1 MTRPKKTSVA
11 EPSSSQR
18 PLRNRTVT
26 DMFTKQKTAANRKR
40 IVENDESSDEDELE
54 SDSDSEDELPTK
66 NKKTTNRRGKGKKV
80 ATNVVLSSNSQ
91 LLEQISDTL
100 VTQDS
105 LFDRAMLP
113 ETSIDDIV
121 TEWAQDYQT
130 NQRNALKSLINFV
143 IRSAG
148 CSMAV
153 TDDALDQED
162 GSLNALQELQEEL
175 AKLPHADYPIISKSK
190 EHRTLKRNL
199 LLFFEELI
207 EQCQH
212 NAIYDGVL
220 IETLQ
225 NWLTTMSSS
234 VYRPFRH
241 TATLV
246 GLKIIGQLCVIGEK
260 ERNNLSVASR
270 QMNAEKKKKS
280 QTKNL
285 NLLQQNYVAIQSRC
299 KDLEEYLKEFFEG
312 IFIHRSR
319 DVESVIRTECIRE
332 LCIWMQN
339 FQSFFVDNA
348 YLRYFGWSLNDP
360 SAGVR
365 SETLKSISK
374 LYKIENVA
382 TKLSVF
388 INRFKSRIEEMA
400 LFDIDVSV
408 RVYAIQLCSQLFKQN
423 INILSET
430 GRSHL
435 SSMVASD
442 AARVRKSA
450 APFVKAMLDTNVISP
465 LLQSTTRALSSGR
478 RNNVTIN
485 KSWVTYKGLAL
496 FLVEQTAALLES
508 QKAKNDNAMHLDL
521 ENLTS
526 QLSEKRRSIIANIV
540 DALWEQL
547 PELQD
552 YQAMSDYLGRD
563 HSKSLQEI
571 DQMDTGSTIEDCY
584 RLDDEQE
591 TVLIHVFVA
600 CLNTAISKG
609 LDKNVPEGTK
619 DKRKLEASF
628 FEECKNEVSR
638 HLVQTLPKLL
648 TKHFDDAHR
657 MQQLVTIPTLMNLQ
671 VYIEL
676 RAEKEYDELLEIL
689 NRIYLGAILN
699 DLLKNC
705 AESLSHVVNNT
716 QLMEVNRSFMGELQ
730 TAVVQQV
737 REACSGKDLV
747 TVNYTSALIHSI
759 SVGLLRLE
767 RLMNFV
773 DATSALDDAQG
784 MSMSVIDHIG
794 ALVDR
799 AAFGSKEEKNIS
811 LSAMAILARYMMWK
825 CHALSAA
832 NATEVAPVIERRR
845 DWTFDKFTE
854 LIKAAD
860 VSPLDEVRATAL
872 SYLIDIYWLFTS
884 DLFDNAGLARLKARC
899 PADLQKACGDYI
911 EAQLKKYRQLLED
924 FDIDDEPSKQALE
937 AHKELLSM
945 SLSSFARGVLMGVLD
960 MKYAVSLLSQ
970 YGNNEPVLDDVIKA
984 LVVEFQT
991 DLISGEVAADGICRA
1006 YMEALKT
1013 SFDTHVAESSRSLE
1027 KTVRLAKLEAA
1038 SLRNADKEDVAR
1050 KVPAQVICER
1060 IHLDGITFAITKAAD
1075 AYQRNKDEDRDNALK
1090 FFKVL
1095 NAFASDISRARDIA
1109 KIHYHLEDVLRSNG
1123 LPLESDK
1130 KEWEHYNAYVQSIDQ
1145 VLKKKGLKYDATKRT
1160 ANMETPAAHVFDDID
1175 LDAQAGNKRTLTDV
1189 DMDIDDESNPKRRR

>member
-1 MTRPKKTSVA
+1 MTRSKKASLA
-11 EPSSSQR
+11 ESSSQR

-26 DMFTKQKTAANRKR
+26 DMFMKQKTAANRRR
-40 IVENDESSDEDELE
+40 ITQNDASSDEDELE
-54 SDSDSEDELPTK
+54 TDSESEDELPT
-66 NKKTTNRRGKGKKV
+66 NKKKTARKGKSKKV

-100 VTQDS
+100 ATQDS
-105 LFDRAMLP
+105 LFDKAMLP
-113 ETSIDDIV
+113 DSSMDDIV
-121 TEWAQDYQT
+121 TEWIEEYKV
-130 NQRNALKSLINFV
+130 NQRHALKHLINFV

-153 TDDALDQED
+153 TDDALNQED
-162 GSLNALQELQEEL
+162 GSLSALQELQEEL
-175 AKLPHADYPIISKSK
+175 AKLPHADYPIISKAR

-199 LLFFEELI
+199 LLFFDELI

-212 NAIYDGVL
+212 SAIYDGIL

-241 TATLV
+241 TATIV
-246 GLKIIGQLCVIGEK
+246 GLQIIGQLCVVGEK
-260 ERNNLSVASR
+260 ERNSLSVASR
-270 QMNAEKKKKS
+270 QMSAEKKKKS

-285 NLLQQNYVAIQSRC
+285 TLLQQNYANIQSHC

-332 LCIWMQN
+332 LCNWMQN
-339 FQSFFVDNA
+339 FQGFFVDNA

-360 SAGVR
+360 NASVR

-374 LYKIENVA
+374 LYKLEDIA

-400 LFDIDVSV
+400 LYDVDVSV
-408 RVYAIQLCSQLFKQN
+408 RVHAIQLCSQLFKQG
-423 INILSET
+423 INILSDT
-430 GRSHL
+430 GRDHL
-435 SSMVASD
+435 SSMIASD

-450 APFVKAMLDTNVISP
+450 APFVKSMLDTNVISP

-478 RNNVTIN
+478 RSNVVVN
-485 KSWVTYKGLAL
+485 KPWVTYKAFAH
-496 FLVEQTAALLES
+496 FLVEQTATLLES
-508 QKAKNDNAMHLDL
+508 QKSKDDDHAMQLDL

-526 QLSEKRRSIIANIV
+526 QLTEKRRLIIANIV

-552 YQAMSDYLGRD
+552 YQTMSDYLCRD
-563 HSKSLQEI
+563 HSKSLQDI

-584 RLDDEQE
+584 RLDEEQE
-591 TVLIHVFVA
+591 TVLIYVFVA
-600 CLNTAISKG
+600 CLQTAITKG
-609 LDKNVPEGTK
+609 LDKNMPEGTK
-619 DKRKLEASF
+619 DKRKLEASYY
-628 FEECKNEVSR
+628 EEGKNELSR

-648 TKHFDDAHR
+648 TKHFDEVHR

-676 RAEKEYDELLEIL
+676 RAEKEYDALLEIL
-689 NRIYLGAILN
+689 NRVYLSAISN

-705 AESLSHVVNNT
+705 AEALCHVMNNT
-716 QLMEVNRSFMGELQ
+716 QLMEVNRSFMDELQ

-747 TVNYTSALIHSI
+747 TANYTSALIHSI

-767 RLMNFV
+767 RLMNFA
-773 DATSALDDAQG
+773 DGTSALDDTQG
-784 MSMSVIDHIG
+784 MSMSVLDHVG

-799 AAFGSKEEKNIS
+799 AAFGSKEEKGIS

-825 CHALSAA
+825 CHALSAT
-832 NATEVAPVIERRR
+832 NASEAAPAIERRR
-845 DWTFDKFTE
+845 DWTFDKLSE

-860 VSPLDEVRATAL
+860 ISPLEEVRATAL
-872 SYLIDIYWLFTS
+872 AYLIDIYWLFTS
-884 DLFDNAGLARLKARC
+884 DLFDNAGLARLKTRC
-899 PADLQKACGDYI
+899 PNDLQKACGDYI
-911 EAQLKKYRQLLED
+911 EEQLKKYRQLLDD
-924 FDIDDEPSKQALE
+924 FDIDDEPSKHALE
-937 AHKELLSM
+937 AHKRLLSM

-960 MKYAVSLLSQ
+960 MKYAVVLLSQ

-984 LVVEFQT
+984 LVAEFQT
-991 DLISGEVAADGICRA
+991 DLISGEVVADGICRA
-1006 YMEALKT
+1006 YMEALKI
-1013 SFDTHVAESSRSLE
+1013 SFDTHVAESSRSIE
-1027 KTVRLAKLEAA
+1027 KTVRLAKLQAA
-1038 SLRNADKEDVAR
+1038 SLREADKEDVAR

-1109 KIHYHLEDVLRSNG
+1109 KIHYHLEDALRSNG
-1123 LPLESDK
+1123 LVIEGNK

-1145 VLKKKGLKYDATKRT
+1145 VLKKKGLKYDATKRVT
-1160 ANMETPAAHVFDDID
+1160 HIETPAAHVFDDIE
-1175 LDAQAGNKRTLTDV
+1175 LDVQTNNKRTLTDV
-1189 DMDIDDESNPKRRR
+1189 DMDIDDESNTKRRR